1 MDHQIILQD
10 LQTIL
15 IITIITT
22 QSQVAIVIQDQV
34 IITQDQVTMG
44 ISHPQDLHRIV
55 IPGQV
60 TVLHQAHLFQE
71 VEVECHLV
79 LARREV
85 VSQEDNFKIFYY
97 EI

>member
-1 MDHQIILQD
+1 MDHQITLQD
-10 LQTIL
+10 LQTVL
-15 IITIITT
+15 IITP
-22 QSQVAIVIQDQV
+22 SQAAIVIQDQV
-34 IITQDQVTMG
+34 IITLGQVTMV
-44 ISHPQDLHRIV
+44 ISHPQDLHRTV

>member
-34 IITQDQVTMG
+34 IITQDQVITILGLVIMLYQDHL
-44 ISHPQDLHRIV
+44 HPQ
-55 IPGQV
+55 
-60 TVLHQAHLFQE
+60 
-71 VEVECHLV
+71 VEVV
-79 LARREV
+79 
-85 VSQEDNFKIFYY
+85 K
-97 EI
+97 

>member
-10 LQTIL
+10 LQTVQT
-15 IITIITT
+15 ITIIITPI
-22 QSQVAIVIQDQV
+22 QVEIVIQDQV

-44 ISHPQDLHRIV
+44 ISHPQDLHRTV

-85 VSQEDNFKIFYY
+85 VSQEDNFKFFYY

>member
-10 LQTIL
+10 LQTVL

-22 QSQVAIVIQDQV
+22 PSQVAIVIQDQA
-34 IITQDQVTMG
+34 IITQDQVTMD
-44 ISHPQDLHRIV
+44 ISHPPDLHLTV

-60 TVLHQAHLFQE
+60 TAPHQTHLFQE

-85 VSQEDNFKIFYY
+85 ASQEDNFKIFYY

>member
-22 QSQVAIVIQDQV
+22 QSQVAIVIQDQA

-60 TVLHQAHLFQE
+60 TVLHQPHLFQE
-71 VEVECHLV
+71 VEVEFHLV
-79 LARREV
+79 LAPLEAV
-85 VSQEDNFKIFYY
+85 NLEDNFLKIYY
-97 EI
+97 EM

>member
-1 MDHQIILQD
+1 
-10 LQTIL
+10 
-15 IITIITT
+15 
-22 QSQVAIVIQDQV
+22 
-34 IITQDQVTMG
+34 
-44 ISHPQDLHRIV
+44 ISHPQDLHRTV